1 MSTSIDLPLPPSTNR
16 LWRSGRGRVYRSKRY
31 MVWCRAAGL
40 ELALRKPA
48 RTTGAVVVTIAAGR
62 PDKRRRDIDNLA
74 KSTLDLLVAH
84 QVIED
89 DAKVVDH
96 VALVRRHGPR
106 PRRHQ
111 HHRGELI
118 NQPTQEGN
126 TSMSFGKKVEAAV
139 RALKSE
145 DKLPPGLRP
154 VERNRRVLRLGH
166 DPRVKTS
173 QDGKP

>member
-62 PDKRRRDIDNLA
+62 PDKR
-74 KSTLDLLVAH
+74 
-84 QVIED
+84 
-89 DAKVVDH
+89 
-96 VALVRRHGPR
+96 
-106 PRRHQ
+106 
-111 HHRGELI
+111 GELI